1 MESYF
6 DLHIWKQIL
15 LWKHSTALFFFFFF
29 SVCYFQEYGSV
40 VSFKFRKLFTSEK
53 NLLFK
58 TVVIT
63 LQVHLILSHFIC
75 IATLIRGTVNVL
87 LKIKTWDRSFED
99 SFLYG
104 LHIGWVVLFEVSF
117 MHCWQILLKK
127 SYCIMFFLYVFLL
140 STH

>member
-1 MESYF
+1 MVQR
-6 DLHIWKQIL
+6 DLLDSCSNEWRAIL
-15 LWKHSTALFFFFFF
+15 TCTSENKYSSENTVPHFFFFS

-58 TVVIT
+58 TVVIA

-75 IATLIRGTVNVL
+75 IATLIRGTVNAL
-87 LKIKTWDRSFED
+87 LKIKTWDRSFEG

-104 LHIGWVVLFEVSF
+104 LHIG
-117 MHCWQILLKK
+117 
-127 SYCIMFFLYVFLL
+127 
-140 STH
+140 